1 MSRISGANLTA
12 SQRAHVE
19 PRILVALMLDT
30 GTLLVCSG
38 ASTIVDPFTF
48 DEYTAVGGFGAID
61 SVSEDP
67 DLRPNAVRMTLS
79 GIDPALL
86 SEALT
91 EDYQG
96 RECTIKVA
104 FLDTTTLQMVAP
116 AYQLFTGPIEQM
128 VVDLDHN
135 QASITLTAQDE
146 FARWS
151 LPRQMLYTDA
161 QQKQLWSGDNGLNQ
175 VVYIQNRQLVW
186 GGKTSAAGASQSP
199 FRRPS

>member
-1 MSRISGANLTA
+1 MTRITGANLTA
-12 SQRAHVE
+12 SQAAHVE
-19 PRILVALMLDT
+19 PRILVVLTLDS
-30 GTLLVCSG
+30 GTLLICSG
-38 ASTIVDPFTF
+38 NTTIIDPFSL
-48 DEYTAVGGFGAID
+48 DEYSAVGGFGAID
-61 SVSEDP
+61 AVSEDP
-67 DLRPNAVRMTLS
+67 DLRPSSVRMTLS
-79 GIDPALL
+79 GVDPALL

-104 FLDTTTLQMVAP
+104 FLDTTTRQMVAAP
-116 AYQLFTGPIEQM
+116 YQLFSGPIEQM
-128 VVDLDHN
+128 AVEIDHN
-135 QASITLTAQDE
+135 VASITLTAQDE

-151 LPRQMLYTDA
+151 TPRQLLYTDA

-186 GGKTSAAGASQSP
+186 GGKGSAAGERASP

>member
-19 PRILVALMLDT
+19 PRILVVLAFDS
-30 GTLLVCSG
+30 GTLLICSG
-38 ASTIVDPFTF
+38 GSTIVDPFSL

-61 SVSEDP
+61 AVSEDP

-86 SEALT
+86 AEALT

-116 AYQLFTGPIEQM
+116 PYQVFTGPIEQM
-128 VVDLDHN
+128 VVEMDHN
-135 QASITLTAQDE
+135 EASITLTAQDE

-151 LPRQMLYTDA
+151 QPRQFLYTDA

-186 GGKTSAAGASQSP
+186 GGKASAAGTSQSP